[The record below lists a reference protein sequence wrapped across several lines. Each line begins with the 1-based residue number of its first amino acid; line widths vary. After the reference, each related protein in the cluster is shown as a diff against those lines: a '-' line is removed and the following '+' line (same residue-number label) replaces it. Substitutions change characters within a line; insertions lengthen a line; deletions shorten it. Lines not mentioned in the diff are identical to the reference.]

1 MITGMMADRMVTNA
15 AMVAAGY
22 VSNMLVVDRMVAD
35 SNPQSSGMN
44 EGHAQ
49 HWSWLSAAET
59 ARAGSLGG
67 GSAKKTGVV
76 LRNVITARVA

>member
-22 VSNMLVVDRMVAD
+22 VSSILVAD
-35 SNPQSSGMN
+35 SIPQSSGMN

-59 ARAGSLGG
+59 ARAGSLGA